1 MKDKSL
7 SYYKVVILG
16 FAVYFFSYAMRLD
29 YSASLV
35 AIVNDLKV
43 SNTVASAAITGS
55 LITYGIGQIVFGFIG
70 DRLSPVKIISFAM
83 LGTILV
89 NVLVSVCSN
98 IFVIAFLWCLNG
110 VFQAM
115 IWPPLCRFVAE
126 HTRSEE
132 YSSAITL
139 VGLSAS
145 TGTIFV
151 YLLVPVILNIT
162 IWRNVFRCMAILG
175 VIIMLVWM
183 LLTKGLKKVNAATEQ
198 AEAKSDLS
206 VLKIIAISGLCPIF
220 LIIISQGF
228 LRDGIQTWL
237 PSMINS
243 EFNLSESSSVLS
255 ASVLPIL
262 SMISVLISNFIY
274 LRIKNELKTA
284 AIMFTSAA
292 VATLPLALGAPM
304 PVFLSIFLAALISGA
319 MHGVNHM
326 LIALAPKRFYKYGMM
341 STFSG
346 ILNAFTY
353 VGASLSTYGFA
364 AVSDNF
370 GWGAVR
376 ILWCVVGV
384 LGSALCF
391 YKIKGWT
398 KFIKE

>member
-35 AIVNDLKV
+35 AIVNDLNV

-55 LITYGIGQIVFGFIG
+55 LITYGIGQILFGFIG
-70 DRLSPVKIISFAM
+70 DRLSPIKIISFAM

-89 NVLVSVCSN
+89 NVLVSVFSN

-183 LLTKGLKKVNAATEQ
+183 LLTRGLKKVNAATEQ

-206 VLKIIAISGLCPIF
+206 LLKIIVISGLCPIF

-292 VATLPLALGAPM
+292 VTTLPLALGAPM

>member
-35 AIVNDLKV
+35 AIVNDLNV

-55 LITYGIGQIVFGFIG
+55 LITYGIGQILFGFIG
-70 DRLSPVKIISFAM
+70 DRLSPIKIISFAM

-89 NVLVSVCSN
+89 NVLVSVFSN

-183 LLTKGLKKVNAATEQ
+183 LLTRGLKKVNAATEQ

-206 VLKIIAISGLCPIF
+206 LLKIIVISGLCPIF

-292 VATLPLALGAPM
+292 VTTLPLALGAPM

-391 YKIKGWT
+391 YKIKGLT

>member
-1 MKDKSL
+1 
-7 SYYKVVILG
+7 
-16 FAVYFFSYAMRLD
+16 
-29 YSASLV
+29 
-35 AIVNDLKV
+35 
-43 SNTVASAAITGS
+43 
-55 LITYGIGQIVFGFIG
+55 
-70 DRLSPVKIISFAM
+70 
-83 LGTILV
+83 
-89 NVLVSVCSN
+89 
-98 IFVIAFLWCLNG
+98 
-110 VFQAM
+110 
-115 IWPPLCRFVAE
+115 
-126 HTRSEE
+126 
-132 YSSAITL
+132 
-139 VGLSAS
+139 
-145 TGTIFV
+145 
-151 YLLVPVILNIT
+151 
-162 IWRNVFRCMAILG
+162 
-175 VIIMLVWM
+175 
-183 LLTKGLKKVNAATEQ
+183 
-198 AEAKSDLS
+198 
-206 VLKIIAISGLCPIF
+206 
-220 LIIISQGF
+220 
-228 LRDGIQTWL
+228 
-237 PSMINS
+237 MINS